1 MLEKPFSQACENNK
15 GPILEVLQQH
25 LQLSGNLPALSLQNS
40 VGRDTSSD
48 TYHLLEIGSG
58 TGQHAAY
65 FPQFFPHIH
74 WQPSD
79 VAEHLPGIRLWLED
93 SAQPNVAAPLE
104 LDVRSHWPEQRF
116 HALFS
121 ANTLHIMSQS
131 SAATCIAQGAAHL
144 HDDGLFLLYG
154 PFNYDGQFTSESNA
168 RFNDWLQARDP
179 ASGIRD
185 FEWVE
190 THMQQA
196 GLSLLTDHSMPANN
210 RLLVFQK
217 RR

>member
-1 MLEKPFSQACENNK
+1 MIEKPFSQACENNK
-15 GPILEVLQQH
+15 GPILEVLQRH
-25 LQLSGNLPALSLQNS
+25 LQLSGDLPALSSQTSVNS
-40 VGRDTSSD
+40 TTSAN
-48 TYHLLEIGSG
+48 TYQLLEIGSG

-65 FPQFFPHIH
+65 LPQFFPHIH

-79 VAEHLPGIRLWLED
+79 VAEHLAGIRLWLAD
-93 SAQPNVAAPLE
+93 AAQPNVAEPLA

-121 ANTLHIMSQS
+121 ANTLHIMSQN
-131 SAATCIAQGAAHL
+131 SAAICIAQGAAHL
-144 HDDGLFLLYG
+144 HDGGLFLLYG
-154 PFNYDGQFTSESNA
+154 PFNYGGQFTSASNA

-190 THMQQA
+190 AHMQQA
-196 GLSLLTDHSMPANN
+196 GLSLLADHSMPANN
-210 RLLVFQK
+210 RLLAFQK
-217 RR
+217 RL